1 MAHQVSPSDQP
12 SVHLS
17 TWNHLLQGASTH
29 PWKGWLCI
37 FTLAKCSKNSQSW
50 IFLYGTSRPFFMIN
64 ARRITFIWR
73 EHSNSKQIKFS
84 YEDDCYQHTAP
95 ASLASKFNL
104 FAISVLHHNRNRP
117 PAWRIRECNVGT
129 LVRPSKTHLDFLIS
143 REKLQAAEV
152 LFARH
157 HIQPNLPDSQP
168 QAVLA
173 GQVAASY
180 HSQPFEAPPSPS
192 TAAGS
197 KITCLPC
204 QCYTPPHLNIKN
216 ENMWN
221 PPPPFPI
228 NPLHERPLWQK
239 RNT

>member
-1 MAHQVSPSDQP
+1 MIA
-12 SVHLS
+12 
-17 TWNHLLQGASTH
+17 TNTLLQLAWHQNSICLQSLFCIITETDH
-29 PWKGWLCI
+29 PHGE
-37 FTLAKCSKNSQSW
+37 SGNV
-50 IFLYGTSRPFFMIN
+50 
-64 ARRITFIWR
+64 IW
-73 EHSNSKQIKFS
+73 E
-84 YEDDCYQHTAP
+84 T
-95 ASLASKFNL
+95 
-104 FAISVLHHNRNRP
+104 V
-117 PAWRIRECNVGT
+117 
-129 LVRPSKTHLDFLIS
+129 VRPSKTHLDFLIS

-152 LFARH
+152 LCARH

-216 ENMWN
+216 ENTWN

-228 NPLHERPLWQK
+228 NPRHEPPLWQK